1 MFYRSYSNICTDSDS
16 RVGLISVAYGD
27 GTAVL
32 CIVLTTSDGAQ
43 RTISAQVT
51 IYPKGAKFGGP
62 K

>member
-1 MFYRSYSNICTDSDS
+1 
-16 RVGLISVAYGD
+16 VGLISVAYGD